1 MNFQEKLKKIQALP
15 EGTRKIIFWV
25 IITAVSSIL
34 VFIWFFTSSLIFK
47 NMNSG
52 DIFKGLGAPKGLDN
66 IEKVKKA
73 GDDLK
78 NSMNQ
83 FNNVSSTVI
92 QEDQTTTETEE
103 PAAVN

>member
-25 IITAVSSIL
+25 VIITVSFIL

-52 DIFKGLGAPKGLDN
+52 DIFKGLGSPKGLDN

-73 GDDLK
+73 GDDLN
-78 NSMNQ
+78 NSIDQ
-83 FNNVSSTVI
+83 LNNASSTVI
-92 QEDQTTTETEE
+92 QEDQTTTETKE
-103 PAAVN
+103 PAATN